1 MSGVQYG
8 LVESFRSPQFIGEL
22 FTADSTRTPLLSM
35 TGGLT
40 GGLRTDNEQF
50 PTAVIFDYPEA
61 RQPEISEFD
70 AAWNATPTFLT
81 REQETNVVQIFQEA
95 VGITYQRLSNTGRM
109 YGVTSNTSDNI
120 LENELD
126 FQIAHKLKIM
136 ARDIEFSFING
147 AYHKRESA
155 HESSKT
161 RGLISVAQNT
171 SSVNASGD
179 ALTRDMLNNLF
190 KQMADNGAYFDDMVI
205 FVNSSQKAAIS
216 EAYSNQPGF
225 MLPQSRNRA
234 GINVLEIDNDF
245 FRCGVVYNKFVPQ
258 DTILVADIAHVA
270 PVFQTVP
277 GKGHIFLEELSK
289 SGAAETY
296 HLYAQVGLAHGPSF
310 LHGVIE
316 GLKV

>member
-1 MSGVQYG
+1 
-8 LVESFRSPQFIGEL
+8 
-22 FTADSTRTPLLSM
+22 M

-50 PTAVIFDYPEA
+50 PTAVVFGYPEA
-61 RQPEISEFD
+61 TQPEISEYD
-70 AAWNATPTFLT
+70 AAWNTTPTFLT
-81 REQETNVVQIFQEA
+81 RDQETNVVQIFQET
-95 VGITYQRLSNTGRM
+95 VGITYQRLSNTGRIN
-109 YGVTSNTSDNI
+109 GVTSQLSENI
-120 LENELD
+120 IENELD

-136 ARDIEFSFING
+136 ARNIEFSFING
-147 AYHKRESA
+147 MFSRRGSA
-155 HESSKT
+155 HDANKT
-161 RGLISVAQNT
+161 RGLISVARDT
-171 SSVNASGD
+171 STVQASGD
-179 ALTRDMLNNLF
+179 TLTREMLNSLF
-190 KQMADNGAYFDDMVI
+190 KQMADNGAYFDDMVL

-245 FRCGVVYNKFVPQ
+245 FRCGVVYSKFVPQ
-258 DTILVADIAHVA
+258 DTVLVADIAHVA

-289 SGAAETY
+289 TGAAQMY

-310 LHGVIE
+310 LHGMIE
-316 GLKV
+316 GLQC

>member
-1 MSGVQYG
+1 MSDVAHGMVQ
-8 LVESFRSPQFIGEL
+8 SFQSPQFIGEL
-22 FTADSTRTPLLSM
+22 FTADSIRTPLLSM

-50 PTAVIFDYPEA
+50 PTAVIFGYPEA
-61 RQPEISEFD
+61 RQPEISEYD
-70 AAWNATPTFLT
+70 AAWNPTTTFLT
-81 REQETNVVQIFQEA
+81 RDQETNVVQIFQET
-95 VGITYQRLSNTGRM
+95 VGITYQRLSNTGRID
-109 YGVTSNTSDNI
+109 GVTSRVTDSL

-147 AYHKRESA
+147 EYHRRESS
-155 HESSKT
+155 HEASKT
-161 RGLISVAQNT
+161 RGLISVAK
-171 SSVNASGD
+171 SASAVNASGEP
-179 ALTRDMLNNLF
+179 LTRETLSNLF

-205 FVNSSQKAAIS
+205 FVNSSQKTAIS

-289 SGAAETY
+289 TGAAEMY
-296 HLYAQVGLAHGPSF
+296 HLYAQVGLAHGPGF
-310 LHGVIE
+310 LHGIIE